1 MIQNKVKSVFLVDAM
16 LGNIA
21 KKLRLFGFDSEY
33 SSNIIDKDLIQRAK
47 KETRIL
53 ITKDALASEMAQKQK
68 ISVIQIT
75 KNEEMEQLVQIF
87 KKLKLTELTVN
98 GNKARCTECN
108 EKLQIIDKDLVLN
121 QVPEGIIKNFD
132 DFWKCPKC
140 NKIFWEGTHIERLQK
155 FAVELNGKL

>member
-1 MIQNKVKSVFLVDAM
+1 MIQNKVRPVFLVDAM

-21 KKLRLFGFDSEY
+21 KKLRLFGFNSEY

-47 KETRIL
+47 KENRIL
-53 ITKDALASEMAQKQK
+53 ITKDALLSEIAQKQK

-87 KKLKLTELTVN
+87 KKLKLTELTIN

-108 EKLQIIDKDLVLN
+108 EKLQIIDKEFVLN
-121 QVPEGIIKNFD
+121 QVPEGIINNFD
-132 DFWKCPKC
+132 GFWKCPKC